1 MLRHMRRVIVAALL
15 GLALALGAMQ
25 GLSTPLVA
33 IPIEQVADPGG
44 TGGGSG
50 G

>member
-1 MLRHMRRVIVAALL
+1 MIVAGLL

-25 GLSTPLVA
+25 GLSKPSAA
-33 IPIEQVADPGG
+33 IPFEQVADPGG